1 MKKRILFPVFI
12 LALALMACS
21 FSIDLP
27 DTVHG
32 SGKIASEERSVSDF
46 ERVALHTSGEMSIEQ
61 GDHEALT
68 IEADDN
74 VLPYILSEVRG
85 DELYIGFKDNV
96 SLIDTQK
103 IHYRLT
109 VKDLSALILSGS
121 GSVSC
126 PQLKSENL
134 RVIIS
139 GSGDVSLRKLEAKQL
154 KSDISGSGKIDL
166 EGKTE
171 EQTIELSGSGDYRAG
186 DLESEKATVLV
197 SGSGRVKVWARKSL
211 KASISGSGDVS
222 YYGTPNLAQSV
233 SGSGKLVSLGE
244 K

>member
-1 MKKRILFPVFI
+1 MKKRILFPVFL

-27 DTVHG
+27 NTVHG
-32 SGKIASEERSVSDF
+32 SGKTASEERSVSGF

-61 GDHEALT
+61 GEKESLT

-74 VLPYILSEVRG
+74 VLPYIRSEVHG
-85 DELYIGFKDNV
+85 DELSIDFKDNV
-96 SLIDTQK
+96 SFIDASK
-103 IHYRLT
+103 IRYHLV
-109 VKDLSALILSGS
+109 VKDLSALVLSGS
-121 GSVSC
+121 ASVSC
-126 PQLKSENL
+126 SQLKSEEL
-134 RVIIS
+134 KIIIS

-197 SGSGRVKVWARKSL
+197 SGSGRVRVWARESL
-211 KASISGSGDVS
+211 NASISGSGDVS
-222 YYGTPNLAQSV
+222 YYGTPNIAQSV
-233 SGSGKLVSLGE
+233 SGSGKLVGLGE